1 MIDENSETPLILPV
15 VVYDKTTGFISS
27 AGTTCF
33 PERLETQVNGVIAGA
48 SADVM
53 GDYVDVASKQ
63 IKPKGPRPSP
73 HHTFD
78 YASKTWVDP
87 RTLDDLKAAKWNVI
101 KADRDQAE
109 FGGFEWDGSRFDSDA
124 VSQSRI
130 RGAAQDAAQ
139 APAFARV
146 WTLANNTIRELNSA
160 DMTAVAAAL
169 NAHIDLQH
177 ALARQL
183 RTQINAATTAA
194 QLAGIHWPTSIV

>member
-1 MIDENSETPLILPV
+1 MNDEEMGAPLILSV
-15 VVYDKTTGFISS
+15 VIFDKATGFIKS

-33 PERLETQVNGVIAGA
+33 PERLELEENGVIAGA

-53 GDYVDVASKQ
+53 GDYVDVATRQ

-87 RTLDDLKAAKWNVI
+87 RTLDDLKAAKWTVI

-109 FGGFEWDGSRFDSDA
+109 FGVFEWDGSPFDGDA

-130 RGAAQDAAQ
+130 RDAAQ
-139 APAFARV
+139 EAARSPAFARV
-146 WTLANNTIRELNSA
+146 WTLADNTFRALNSA

-169 NAHIDLQH
+169 NAHIDHQH
-177 ALARQL
+177 SLAREL
-183 RTQINAATTAA
+183 RAQINAATTAA
-194 QLAGIHWPTSIV
+194 QLAGIHWPTSTV